1 MPHAC
6 AVQRKRIREMSVTL
20 SKRSRVLIAEDDR
33 EVSRLMVQSLH
44 RSGIDAEPIYNGL
57 GVISKV
63 MQNNYD
69 LLVLDLML
77 PGKRG
82 LSVLQ
87 DLRKVSMI
95 PVMILSALS
104 DEKNRIAG
112 LELGANDYV
121 VKPYFPR
128 EVVLRIQNLL
138 KSRAGNEISALE
150 VLTSGIIKADLRSKV
165 LYMNETKVELT
176 DMEFDLLITL
186 IRHSGEVVDRSSLA
200 RTILGNTLP
209 ASNRNID
216 MKISQIRKKFG
227 NYESMIRTVWGVG
240 YEYVPI
246 QHS

>member
-1 MPHAC
+1 
-6 AVQRKRIREMSVTL
+6 MSVTL

-63 MQNNYD
+63 MQNNFD

-138 KSRAGNEISALE
+138 KSRAGNEISTLE
-150 VLTSGIIKADLRSKV
+150 VIISGILKADLRSKV

>member
-1 MPHAC
+1 
-6 AVQRKRIREMSVTL
+6 MSVTL

-63 MQNNYD
+63 IQNNYD

-138 KSRAGNEISALE
+138 KSHAGNEISALE
-150 VLTSGIIKADLRSKV
+150 VINSGIIKANVQSKV
-165 LYMNETKVELT
+165 LYINETKVELT

-200 RTILGNTLP
+200 RTLLGNTLP

-216 MKISQIRKKFG
+216 MKISQIRRKFG
-227 NYESMIRTVWGVG
+227 HYESMIRTVWGVG

>member
-1 MPHAC
+1 
-6 AVQRKRIREMSVTL
+6 MSVTL

-63 MQNNYD
+63 IQNNYD

>member
-1 MPHAC
+1 
-6 AVQRKRIREMSVTL
+6 MSVAL

-63 MQNNYD
+63 IQNNYD

-138 KSRAGNEISALE
+138 KSHAGNEISTLE
-150 VLTSGIIKADLRSKV
+150 VIISGILKADLRSKV

-176 DMEFDLLITL
+176 DME
-186 IRHSGEVVDRSSLA
+186 LA

-227 NYESMIRTVWGVG
+227 HDESMIRTVWGVG

>member
-6 AVQRKRIREMSVTL
+6 AVQRKRIREMSVTF

-63 MQNNYD
+63 IQNNYD

-138 KSRAGNEISALE
+138 KSHAGNEISTLE
-150 VLTSGIIKADLRSKV
+150 VINSGILKADLQSKV
-165 LYMNETKVELT
+165 LYINETKVELT

-227 NYESMIRTVWGVG
+227 HDESMIRTVWGVG

>member
-1 MPHAC
+1 
-6 AVQRKRIREMSVTL
+6 MSVTL

-63 MQNNYD
+63 MQNNFD

-227 NYESMIRTVWGVG
+227 HDESMIRTVWGVG